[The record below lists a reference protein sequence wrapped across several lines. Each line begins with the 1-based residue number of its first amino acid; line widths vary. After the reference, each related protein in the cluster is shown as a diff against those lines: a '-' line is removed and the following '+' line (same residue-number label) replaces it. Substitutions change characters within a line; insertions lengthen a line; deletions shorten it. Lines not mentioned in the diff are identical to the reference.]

1 MTFTDLVAAVVI
13 LVLFFSGFSQAAY
26 PLVKTLN
33 SSRGE
38 YRAVKSIAF
47 VASSFRNECG
57 RKDRNMER
65 WKKAVSTVRELESF
79 TIEELWDGTVL
90 RALRAHCIISGQ
102 QVEIIGLCEP

>member
-1 MTFTDLVAAVVI
+1 
-13 LVLFFSGFSQAAY
+13 
-26 PLVKTLN
+26 
-33 SSRGE
+33 
-38 YRAVKSIAF
+38 
-47 VASSFRNECG
+47 
-57 RKDRNMER
+57 MER